1 MSSPATIR
9 RLNAL
14 ALFQTFAEERIT
26 AGDPPKGLEA
36 AWATRIGVSGATWSM
51 AKSGARPIGDK
62 LARQIEHHCDRPAG
76 WLDEERAA
84 VGLTPAEQQFL
95 ALALKT
101 YRATN
106 SDGRKQLRQLMREFG
121 ERKP

>member
-14 ALFQTFAEERIT
+14 ALFQTFAEARIT

-36 AWATRIGVSGATWSM
+36 AWAARIGVSGATWSM

-62 LARQIEHHCDRPAG
+62 LARQIEHHCDKPAG
-76 WLDEERAA
+76 WIDEAREPT
-84 VGLTPAEQQFL
+84 GLTPAEQQFL
-95 ALALKT
+95 ALALKA

-106 SDGRKQLRQLMREFG
+106 SDGRKRLRLLLKELG
-121 ERKP
+121 SGG

>member
-14 ALFQTFAEERIT
+14 ALFQTFAEARIT

-36 AWATRIGVSGATWSM
+36 AWAARIGVSGATWSM

-62 LARQIEHHCDRPAG
+62 LARQIEHHCDKPAG
-76 WLDEERAA
+76 WIDEAREPT
-84 VGLTPAEQQFL
+84 GLTPAEQQFL

-106 SDGRKQLRQLMREFG
+106 SDGRKRLRLLLKEFG
-121 ERKP
+121 SGG